1 MKTLTRLRAAYTSDS
16 TLFPYD
22 TQITE
27 LQLQSRDYS
36 KVFVE
41 ITTKSMNKA
50 YGLNENVKEL
60 EPTEELLPLQNDLY
74 GTRTVSK

>member
-1 MKTLTRLRAAYTSDS
+1 MKTLIRLRAAYTSDS